1 MLLLGVKEKI
11 RKSEKIDEMWKLIN
25 NIANEEGKQADND
38 ENVGSFY
45 DTFALFDEDG
55 DMNSHEA
62 SRTTQDLDGLKSE
75 DEIE

>member
-1 MLLLGVKEKI
+1 MLLMDVKEKI

-25 NIANEEGKQADND
+25 NIANEEGKQADD
-38 ENVGSFY
+38 ENVGTFY

-55 DMNSHEA
+55 EMNSPEV

-75 DEIE
+75 DELE

>member
-1 MLLLGVKEKI
+1 MLLLDVKEKI

-25 NIANEEGKQADND
+25 NIANEEGKQADD
-38 ENVGSFY
+38 ENIGTFY

-55 DMNSHEA
+55 EMNSPEV

-75 DEIE
+75 DELE

>member
-1 MLLLGVKEKI
+1 MLLLDVKEKI

-25 NIANEEGKQADND
+25 NIANEEGKQADD
-38 ENVGSFY
+38 ENVGTFY

-55 DMNSHEA
+55 EMNSPEV

-75 DEIE
+75 DELE